1 MNTWLRNNSFLI
13 FALLAIAAFI
23 PLTPRVTH
31 GSGKPLVVLIG
42 IDGFKPGYLR
52 RGNSPT
58 LDALAS
64 KGTLADGLL
73 SSFPSVTFP
82 NHYTLVTGLFPDRH
96 GIVNNTM
103 SDPAIPGPPFSL
115 AARDVL
121 LNPAWWNAGV
131 PIWVTLKR
139 HGKRSSTLFWPGS
152 EVPIQ
157 GLRPDEWLPYQETM
171 TSAERAGTLLS
182 WLNRREPERADFA
195 TLYFSEVDSF
205 GHQFGPDAPETAEAV
220 KRVDSAIEM
229 FIAGLDRLG
238 LLGSTDLVIV
248 SDHGMAEVE
257 RSHVIGLKPLLTGI
271 ETAKIRWSGAVA
283 GFSVGGSELQASL
296 SQLASEKHMNCWPK
310 SAMPGRF
317 HFGTHRR
324 IPDVVCL
331 AQTGWIISDTAGR
344 PFVPGQH
351 GYDPMEPAMW
361 GLFLAAGPR
370 IDRQRLGLVK
380 NVDVYAL
387 LCSLAG
393 VPPERNDGDDGL
405 SKAVVR

>member
-1 MNTWLRNNSFLI
+1 MNSFILNNRLLI
-13 FALLAIAAFI
+13 FALLAAGALI
-23 PLTPRVTH
+23 PLAHKADLR
-31 GSGKPLVVLIG
+31 SGKPLVVLIS

-58 LDALAS
+58 LDAIAS
-64 KGTLADGLL
+64 NGALADGLL

-82 NHYTLVTGLFPDRH
+82 NHYTLVTGLFPDHH

-103 SDPAIPGPPFSL
+103 FDPAIPGPPFSL
-115 AARDVL
+115 TARDVL
-121 LNPAWWNAGV
+121 VNPAWWNAGV

-139 HGKRSSTLFWPGS
+139 NGKRSSTLFWPGS

-157 GLRPDEWLPYQETM
+157 GVQPDDWLPYKETM
-171 TSAERAGTLLS
+171 TSAERAGKLLS
-182 WLNRREPERADFA
+182 WLNRPEPERADFA

-205 GHQFGPDAPETAEAV
+205 GHRFGPDAPETGEAV
-220 KRVDSAIEM
+220 NRVDSAIQM

-248 SDHGMAEVE
+248 SDHGMAEVD
-257 RSHVIGLKPLLTGI
+257 RSHVIGLKSLLSGI
-271 ETAKIRWSGAVA
+271 ETAKIRWTGSLAA
-283 GFSVGGSELQASL
+283 FSIGDLEREASL
-296 SQLASEKHMNCWPK
+296 SQLATEKHMTCWPK
-310 SAMPGRF
+310 TAIPERF
-317 HFGTHRR
+317 HFGTYRR

-331 AQTGWIISDTAGR
+331 AQAGWTISDTPDR

-370 IDRQRLGLVK
+370 IKKQQLRLIN

-387 LCSLAG
+387 LCSLTGA
-393 VPPERNDGDDGL
+393 PPERNDGDDGL
-405 SKAVVR
+405 SRIAVK